1 MTDGGTAAVPPS
13 PVELLASALAADDTD
28 LDSWARMLSGAFA
41 EVLPAGTLKVVRERT
56 LADRVAGK
64 PGEIRMI
71 RARFGELVLEL
82 AAGRATV
89 VGTVVR
95 EVRGITVRRRTLSL
109 DEWRELFAAEITR
122 LGAGKASL
130 RQAIERLVG
139 AP

>member
-1 MTDGGTAAVPPS
+1 VGAF
-13 PVELLASALAADDTD
+13 
-28 LDSWARMLSGAFA
+28 SGAFA
-41 EVLPAGTLKVVRERT
+41 DVLPAGTRGVVRERT

-82 AAGRATV
+82 AAGHATV

-109 DEWRELFAAEITR
+109 DEWRELFAAEVTR
-122 LGAGKASL
+122 LAAGKASL
-130 RQAIERLVG
+130 RQAIECLVG